1 MENNSEFGQLFLNL
15 FLPMRDEDKGGSV
28 VPSALCPLHQVFQF
42 LGREFW
48 GTTHNPEM
56 ITLRTS
62 DEGCTVI
69 ILDFQNVIV
78 CLENQPLEL
87 PVGSC
92 LGCARA
98 PRFLSS
104 PLGNYLGNLVQ

>member
-78 CLENQPLEL
+78 CLENQEKSDL
-87 PVGSC
+87 
-92 LGCARA
+92 
-98 PRFLSS
+98 
-104 PLGNYLGNLVQ
+104 